1 MKAYKGFHK
10 DMICTPG
17 NGTAFQYKEGETY
30 EEPKADLCEGGFHA
44 CLDPLDCLSYYTLYD
59 SVYHE
64 VELEGVSDQVDE
76 CGTKVCGTK
85 IKIGKRMDAGEMIKA
100 SVNFA
105 KEHRDEKVGEVKYVL
120 NEKPHNQVASGASN
134 TRIVSDGNFA
144 SLASSGYFGRIVN
157 SGEFANLA
165 TSACSGQ
172 IANNGDFAKLA
183 SSGQSNQITNS
194 GDFVHIVSCSD
205 FAEIVTS
212 GKNCVVMASGIFARV
227 KAALG
232 TWITL
237 VEWAHVNMLVKPVAI
252 VTAKVD
258 GETVKADTWYVAK
271 NGKLKEVPY
280 EEQKKPKEG

>member
-1 MKAYKGFHK
+1 M
-10 DMICTPG
+10 
-17 NGTAFQYKEGETY
+17 
-30 EEPKADLCEGGFHA
+30 
-44 CLDPLDCLSYYTLYD
+44 SYYPLYG

-64 VELEGVSDQVDE
+64 VELDGVSDQLDE

-100 SVNFA
+100 SVDFA
-105 KEHRDEKVGEVKYVL
+105 KEHRDEKVGEVKYIL
-120 NEKPHNQVASGASN
+120 SEKPHNQVASGDTN
-134 TRIVSDGNFA
+134 TRIVNDGKFA
-144 SLASSGYFGRIVN
+144 NLASSGYFGRIVN
-157 SGEFANLA
+157 SGEFASLA

-172 IANNGDFAKLA
+172 LANNGDFVKMA
-183 SSGQSNQITNS
+183 SSGQDNRIANT
-194 GDFVHIVSCSD
+194 GDFAHIVSCSD

-237 VEWAHVNMLVKPVAI
+237 VEWAHVDMLVKPVAI

-258 GETVKADTWYVAK
+258 GKTVKADTWYVAK

-280 EEQKKPKEG
+280 EEQKKPKED

>member
-1 MKAYKGFHK
+1 MKAYKGFNK
-10 DMICTPG
+10 DMTCTPRDG
-17 NGTAFQYKEGETY
+17 KPFQYKEGETY
-30 EEPKADLCEGGFHA
+30 EEPKADLCEKGFHA
-44 CLDPLDCLSYYTLYD
+44 CLDPLDCLNYYNICD
-59 SVYHE
+59 SVYRE
-64 VELEGVSDQVDE
+64 VELDDVSDQVDE

-85 IKIGKRMDAGEMIKA
+85 IKIGKRMDVGEMIEA

-105 KEHRDEKVGEVKYVL
+105 KEHCDEKVGEVNYIL
-120 NEKPHNQVASGASN
+120 NEKPHNQVASGATN
-134 TRIVSDGNFA
+134 TRIVSDGKFA
-144 SLASSGYFGRIVN
+144 SLASSGYLGRIVN
-157 SGEFANLA
+157 SGEFASLA

-172 IANNGDFAKLA
+172 LANNGDFVKMA
-183 SSGQSNQITNS
+183 SSGQDSHITNS
-194 GDFVHIVSCSD
+194 GDFAHIVSCSD

-237 VEWAHVNMLVKPVAI
+237 VEWAHVDMLVKPVAI

-258 GETVKADTWYVAK
+258 GKTVKADTWYVAK

-280 EEQKKPKEG
+280 EEQKKPKED

>member
-1 MKAYKGFHK
+1 MKAYKEFHK

-30 EEPKADLCEGGFHA
+30 EEPKADLCAGGFHA

-76 CGTKVCGTK
+76 CGTQVCGTK

-105 KEHRDEKVGEVKYVL
+105 REHRDEKVGEVKYIL
-120 NEKPHNQVASGASN
+120 NEKPHNQVASGDTN
-134 TRIVSDGNFA
+134 TRIVNGGNFA

-157 SGEFANLA
+157 SGEFASLA

-172 IANNGDFAKLA
+172 LANNGDFVKMA

-194 GDFVHIVSCSD
+194 GDYVHIVSCSD

-212 GKNCVVMASGIFARV
+212 GKDCVVMATGIFARV

-237 VEWAHVNMLVKPVAI
+237 VEWAQEAALVKPVAI

-258 GETVKADTWYVAK
+258 GKTVKADTWYVAQ
-271 NGKLKEVPY
+271 NGKLKEAPY
-280 EEQKKPKEG
+280 EERKKPKEG